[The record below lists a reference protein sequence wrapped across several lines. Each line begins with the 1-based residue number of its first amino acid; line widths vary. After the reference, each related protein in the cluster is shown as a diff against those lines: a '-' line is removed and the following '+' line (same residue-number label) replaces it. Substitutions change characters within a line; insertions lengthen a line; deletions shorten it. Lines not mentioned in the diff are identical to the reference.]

1 MLNSPK
7 SAIPTNSLI
16 KGKYKLVKKIGQGA
30 FGEIYSGKAIGTTG
44 NELVAIKFEKVDVK
58 KQVLKLEV
66 AILRKLQESCA
77 YVARFITCGRINDY
91 NYMVMELLGEN
102 ISELRRRQPLG
113 KFTMPTTLRLGIQM
127 ITILESIH
135 DMGYVH
141 RDVKP
146 SNFVL
151 GLGSKKSNIY
161 VIDFG
166 LARRFVGPDGDVRPA
181 RDQTGFRGTARYAS
195 INSHLCRDLGRRD
208 DLWSV
213 FYILI
218 ESVKGYLPWRKLK
231 DKDKIG
237 ELKIK
242 LNTPELVRDLPS
254 EFLVFMD
261 HLQALE
267 FTDRP
272 DYAMLISLLEDL
284 YTKAGGKI
292 DTPFDWEI
300 NHTNILEASI
310 NLSDIGR
317 INQDLA
323 AEARQLR
330 LLSNKRSGSIE
341 PEGPDPPAWFSS
353 GEPIGSPANNS
364 REEKGDDSSESNDG
378 AFNGGSS
385 KDKSHDGA
393 GPSNNR
399 APSIP
404 ADSKRSSNEPATQ
417 HEATKNSARQNSEH
431 TSANNKD
438 YVYEM
443 KAVPATKP
451 TTPRPNPTRQPESTK
466 DKRQGCAC
474 VKTCAIM

>member
-166 LARRFVGPDGDVRPA
+166 LARRFVGPDGDVRPVSLY
-181 RDQTGFRGTARYAS
+181 DS
-195 INSHLCRDLGRRD
+195 IIIITN
-208 DLWSV
+208 V
-213 FYILI
+213 
-218 ESVKGYLPWRKLK
+218 
-231 DKDKIG
+231 
-237 ELKIK
+237 
-242 LNTPELVRDLPS
+242 
-254 EFLVFMD
+254 
-261 HLQALE
+261 
-267 FTDRP
+267 
-272 DYAMLISLLEDL
+272 
-284 YTKAGGKI
+284 KI
-292 DTPFDWEI
+292 DSEI
-300 NHTNILEASI
+300 Y
-310 NLSDIGR
+310 
-317 INQDLA
+317 
-323 AEARQLR
+323 
-330 LLSNKRSGSIE
+330 LLTTIFFLDCLNRHVIKRVFVE
-341 PEGPDPPAWFSS
+341 Q
-353 GEPIGSPANNS
+353 
-364 REEKGDDSSESNDG
+364 
-378 AFNGGSS
+378 
-385 KDKSHDGA
+385 HDM
-393 GPSNNR
+393 R
-399 APSIP
+399 
-404 ADSKRSSNEPATQ
+404 R
-417 HEATKNSARQNSEH
+417 
-431 TSANNKD
+431 
-438 YVYEM
+438 
-443 KAVPATKP
+443 
-451 TTPRPNPTRQPESTK
+451 
-466 DKRQGCAC
+466 
-474 VKTCAIM
+474 